1 MDKICKKCG
10 LPKYLKEF
18 PKVKANCDG
27 RGGKCKECEGAR
39 RRKRE
44 KINYWKDPEKKRKKC
59 RDWHN
64 NNRFKNSLYHSVDG
78 GGKKCT
84 ATIDEV
90 IAAFDG
96 ACAICG
102 ITEEEYGRK
111 LHMDHCHESGQ
122 LRGFLCQKCN
132 QGLGNYND
140 SVDLIIAAAEYL
152 ESFAT
157 N

>member
-1 MDKICKKCG
+1 MKKPCKKCG
-10 LPKYLKEF
+10 ESKHLKDF
-18 PKVKANCDG
+18 PKVKANRDG
-27 RGGKCKECEGAR
+27 YGGKCKECEGIR
-39 RRKRE
+39 RRKQDKE
-44 KINYWKDPEKKRKKC
+44 HYWKNHEKRKKKS

-64 NNRFKNSLYHSVDG
+64 NNRFKASLYHSVNG

-96 ACAICG
+96 TCAICG

-111 LHMDHCHESGQ
+111 LHMDHCHKSGQ

-132 QGLGNYND
+132 QGLGSYGD
-140 SVDLIIAAAEYL
+140 SVDLLIAAAEYL
-152 ESFAT
+152 ESF